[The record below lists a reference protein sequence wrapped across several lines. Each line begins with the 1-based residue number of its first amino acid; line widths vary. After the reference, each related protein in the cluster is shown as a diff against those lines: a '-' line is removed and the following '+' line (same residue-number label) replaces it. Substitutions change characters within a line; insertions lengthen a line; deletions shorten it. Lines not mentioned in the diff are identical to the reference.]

1 MIPFRIV
8 LVALAVVPW
17 AGVQAQEELFLQGNA
32 HYQEG
37 DYGAAVEAYQAVV
50 DAGLESAEIYYN
62 LGNAHFRAGSPQ
74 RAVLNYERALRL
86 DPANED
92 AAANL
97 AFVRQRLADRIEP
110 LPRFWLLR
118 GVDWWIQ
125 LIPRALLIGLSAGS
139 YLLAG
144 AAVVSL
150 VLGRP
155 RRWRAFVRRAGAVAG
170 FVALLLGGTLTL
182 RETRIGAP
190 VEAVVMV
197 SEVSALSAPSSEGG
211 LVLFSLH
218 AGTKVRVDQRSGEWA
233 EVVLEDGKV
242 GWLRFDVLELI

>member
-1 MIPFRIV
+1 MAMFRI
-8 LVALAVVPW
+8 LALALAIIPW
-17 AGVQAQEELFLQGNA
+17 TGLRAQEESFRQGNT
-32 HYQEG
+32 HYQQG
-37 DYGAAVEAYQAVV
+37 DYGAAVEAYQMVI
-50 DAGLESAEIYYN
+50 DRGFESAEVYYN

-74 RAVLNYERALRL
+74 RAVLSYERALRL

-118 GVDWWIQ
+118 GVDWWLQ

-144 AAVVSL
+144 AAIVSL

-155 RRWRAFVRRAGAVAG
+155 RRWRTFVRRAAYVTG
-170 FVALLLGGTLTL
+170 FLALLLGGTLTL
-182 RETRIGAP
+182 RETRFGAP

-218 AGTKVRVDQRSGEWA
+218 AGTKVRIDQRSGEWA

-242 GWLRFDVLELI
+242 GWLRLDVLELI